1 MGLGP
6 AGDFK
11 WGSGL
16 TVGRRTLLEWL
27 LVVSIT
33 GAIVIWMVL
42 GGGAERANN
51 LFYDAMI
58 RLDGRPADERIVI
71 VAIDD
76 RSLAELGQWPWDRDV
91 HAEMVGR
98 LSAARP
104 RAVAYDVL
112 FTESAP
118 GDDQLAAALAKSGLV
133 SLPELIDGE
142 GENGSPWRSRP
153 PVARLTGSATALGHV
168 NLTIDADGVIRR
180 APLFMRSGDR
190 IWPHLML
197 RLAAR
202 EGRAPPRPR
211 GGARDELVAI
221 DAEMIAYPGTPGRYR
236 TISFVDLL
244 RGETPPA
251 FLEGRLVLV
260 GVTAAGL
267 GDRYATPAA
276 PHGELSPGVEIQAA
290 LLQTLLEGGGPRP
303 VPGGLIAAL
312 SLAPLLALAAGF
324 LFFRPLTNMLAGAG
338 LVLAIL
344 AGSYVAFQIFRLW
357 TPPAAAITGL
367 LIAYPLWSWRRLAVA
382 SAYLQSELRAF
393 ERDERLPS
401 TEIFKPSEPH
411 SSGDVLAR
419 QVEAFQASLK
429 QLRNLDRFITET
441 LRGLPDATVVA
452 GQDGKVIIANDLARA
467 VFGPDVDGAAN
478 LDDLLTKLGE
488 PAWRRLL
495 TRNGDSPTD
504 IVTSNGQVLHPAAAE
519 IRDADGVLMGWII
532 RFTDLTRR
540 RAEERERERT
550 MQLLSH
556 DMRAPQVSILTLLD
570 NPTISASPD
579 TRRRIAAYARHTLS
593 LADGYVQLA
602 RAETQPYQAVI
613 FDLAQVLVES
623 ADALWP
629 QASSKGA
636 TIRVSTAEE
645 RWVRGDPSM
654 LRRAIVNLLDNG
666 LKFGPPGG
674 LIDCVLRP
682 AAAGGGPQWE
692 LWIEDEGPGLS
703 EDAAARLFE
712 PFAHGG
718 GEVDGAGLG
727 LAFVRTVA
735 QRHGGQ
741 IIYRPTE
748 RGAGFS
754 LTIPQ
759 ADISIP

>member
-1 MGLGP
+1 MTSK
-6 AGDFK
+6 F
-11 WGSGL
+11 GSGL

-27 LVVSIT
+27 LVVATT

-76 RSLAELGQWPWDRDV
+76 RSLAELGQWPWDRQV
-91 HAEMVGR
+91 HADMVDR
-98 LSAARP
+98 LTAARA

-118 GDDQLAAALAKSGLV
+118 DDAQLAAALARSGLV
-133 SLPELIDGE
+133 QLPELIDAE
-142 GENGSPWRSRP
+142 GENGSPWRLRP
-153 PVARLTGSATALGHV
+153 PVAQLSGSAAALGHV
-168 NLTIDADGVIRR
+168 NLTVDGDGVIRR
-180 APLFMRSGDR
+180 IPLFMQSGDR
-190 IWPHLML
+190 IWPHLTL
-197 RLAAR
+197 PLAAS
-202 EGRAPPRPR
+202 EGRAPARPPSR
-211 GGARDELVAI
+211 AGNELVAAH
-221 DAEMIAYPGTPGRYR
+221 AEAIAYPGPPGQYR
-236 TISFVDLL
+236 TMSFVDVL
-244 RGETPPA
+244 RGETPSA
-251 FLEGRLVLV
+251 FLEGRLILV
-260 GVTAAGL
+260 GATAAGL

-303 VPGGLIAAL
+303 MPDGWVAAL
-312 SLAPLLALAAGF
+312 SLAPLLALALGF

-338 LVLAIL
+338 LVLVIL
-344 AGSYVAFQIFRLW
+344 AGSFVAFQVLRLW
-357 TPPAAAITGL
+357 APPAAAIIGL
-367 LIAYPLWSWRRLAVA
+367 LIAYPFWSWRRLAVA
-382 SAYLQSELRAF
+382 SAYLQSELGAF

-401 TEIFKPSEPH
+401 TEIFTPSEPH
-411 SSGDVLAR
+411 SSGDILAR

-429 QLRNLDRFITET
+429 QLRSLDRFINET
-441 LRGLPDATVVA
+441 LRGLPDATVVS
-452 GQDGKVIIANDLARA
+452 GRDGKVILANDLARE
-467 VFGPDVDGAAN
+467 VFGTDLDDAN
-478 LDDLLTKLGE
+478 LDDLLAKLGE

-495 TRNGDSPTD
+495 IRDENSPSD
-504 IVTSNGQVLHPAAAE
+504 IVTSDGRVLHPAAAE
-519 IRDADGVLMGWII
+519 IRDADGVVMGCII

-540 RAEERERERT
+540 RAEERQRERT

-570 NPTISASPD
+570 NPKISGTPD

-602 RAETQPYQAVI
+602 RAETQPYHADV
-613 FDLAQVLVES
+613 FDLAQVLIES

-629 QASSKGA
+629 QASAKGA
-636 TIRVSTAEE
+636 TIQVSTEEE

-654 LRRAIVNLLDNG
+654 LRRAIVNLIDNG

-674 LIDCVLRP
+674 LIDCILRP
-682 AAAGGGPQWE
+682 TAAGGVLQWE
-692 LWIEDEGPGLS
+692 LSVEDDGPGLS
-703 EDAAARLFE
+703 DDAAARLFE

-718 GEVDGAGLG
+718 GEVDGVGLG

-735 QRHGGQ
+735 ERHGGE
-741 IIYRPTE
+741 IVYRPGE
-748 RGAGFS
+748 RGARFS
-754 LTIPQ
+754 LTLPQ
-759 ADISIP
+759 AEAPGS